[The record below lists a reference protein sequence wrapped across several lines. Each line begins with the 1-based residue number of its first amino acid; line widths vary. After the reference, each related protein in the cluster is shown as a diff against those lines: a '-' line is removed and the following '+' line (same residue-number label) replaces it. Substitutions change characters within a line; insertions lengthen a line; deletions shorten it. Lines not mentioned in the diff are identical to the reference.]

1 MQIIINNVAVSV
13 SEGDITRWEGDMIV
27 NASNSGLYGGGG
39 VDGAIHRAGGPRIAE
54 ECAVIRQNQGG
65 CLPGEA
71 AVTSAGRL
79 PFKGIIHTVGPIW
92 KGGSAG
98 EAGTLANCYISS
110 LDLAISRGV
119 QSIAFPNIST
129 GVYNFPK
136 DLACQTALRTVID
149 YVKAQD
155 PRDCPLK
162 RISFVCFEKDN
173 AELYKETL
181 QNYI

>member
-1 MQIIINNVAVSV
+1 MQIIINDVAVSV

-54 ECAVIRQNQGG
+54 ECADIRRKQGG

-71 AVTSAGRL
+71 AITTAGRL
-79 PFKGIIHTVGPIW
+79 SFKGIIHTVGPIW
-92 KGGSAG
+92 KGGNAG

-110 LDLAISRGV
+110 LDLAVSRGV
-119 QSIAFPNIST
+119 RSIAFPNIST

-136 DLACQTALRTVID
+136 ALACRTALGTVID
-149 YVKAQD
+149 YVKAQN
-155 PRDCPLK
+155 PRNFPLK
-162 RISFVCFEKDN
+162 QISFVCFEADN

-181 QNYI
+181 KSYI

>member
-13 SEGDITRWEGDMIV
+13 RQGDITHFEGDMIV

-54 ECAVIRQNQGG
+54 ECAEIRRTQGG

-92 KGGSAG
+92 KGGNAG
-98 EAGTLANCYISS
+98 EAATLANCYISS
-110 LDLAISRGV
+110 LDLAGARGV
-119 QSIAFPNIST
+119 RSIAFPNIST

-136 DLACQTALRTVID
+136 DLACRTALRTVTE
-149 YVKAQD
+149 YVNAQD
-155 PRDCPLK
+155 PLVFPLK
-162 RISFVCFEKDN
+162 MISFVCFEHEN

-181 QNYI
+181 KSYT